1 MNISAS
7 VPGQPP
13 KKWSKEAH
21 TRPEEESLRNAFLI
35 RVVMMLLLGC
45 WALTPLRAQKPDRCF
60 FVCRPELK
68 IEPSF
73 TVENLFSRHRIAE
86 FEGDEQIRVT
96 QAEREVVFETI
107 LALDIPTEIPRV
119 GFTVETIFIP
129 FASGSE
135 NSSTGRTSQEV
146 GRTSIR
152 DNSPQVEL
160 ELNLEFLRPKDT
172 KGWVGSHFDIVDKIS
187 PAERPSDASSYT
199 HKLNFEIDTA
209 VSVFNW
215 LPEGNWLRNIEVEGS
230 LDYVV
235 TGLPRAGD
243 RIGNELFLDNAGGWS
258 FSVVLVIP
266 IAPLSP

>member
-1 MNISAS
+1 MAS
-7 VPGQPP
+7 VFELSAQTSTSNQLHPDNRGTMLAGRG
-13 KKWSKEAH
+13 S
-21 TRPEEESLRNAFLI
+21 FLI
-35 RVVMMLLLGC
+35 RTAMILLLGC

-73 TVENLFSRHRIAE
+73 TVENLFSRHRVAE
-86 FEGDEQIRVT
+86 LEGDEQIRVT
-96 QAEREVVFETI
+96 RAEREVVFEAI

-129 FASGSE
+129 FASGPE
-135 NSSTGRTSQEV
+135 NPFTGRTAQEI

-152 DNSPQVEL
+152 DNSPEVEL
-160 ELNLEFLRPKDT
+160 ELNLEFLRPGDT
-172 KGWVGSHFDIVDKIS
+172 KGWVGSHFNIVDKIS
-187 PAERPSDASSYT
+187 PAQRPSDASSYT

-243 RIGNELFLDNAGGWS
+243 RIGNELFLDNASGWS
-258 FSVVLVIP
+258 FSVVFVIP
-266 IAPLSP
+266 IAPLWP

>member
-1 MNISAS
+1 MAS
-7 VPGQPP
+7 VFELSAQTSTSNQLHPDNRGTMLAGRG
-13 KKWSKEAH
+13 S
-21 TRPEEESLRNAFLI
+21 FLI
-35 RVVMMLLLGC
+35 WIAMILLLGC

-68 IEPSF
+68 LEPGF

-96 QAEREVVFETI
+96 RAEREVVFETS

-129 FASGSE
+129 FASGSG
-135 NSSTGRTSQEV
+135 NPFTGKTAQEI

-152 DNSPQVEL
+152 ENSPQVEL
-160 ELNLEFLRPKDT
+160 ELNLELLRPEDT
-172 KGWVGSHFDIVDKIS
+172 KGWVGNHFNIVDKIS
-187 PAERPSDASSYT
+187 PAQQPSDASSYT

-215 LPEGNWLRNIEVEGS
+215 LPEGNWLRNIELEGS

-235 TGLPRAGD
+235 TGLPRTGD
-243 RIGNELFLDNAGGWS
+243 RIGNELFLDNASGWS
-258 FSVVLVIP
+258 FSVAFVIP
-266 IAPLSP
+266 IAPLWP